1 MYNLIKTHK
10 IEKLN
15 FLGKNE
21 KTEFSKKIIFK
32 KNNFPKKTFS
42 KKFLPARRPPRPPY
56 QRLINSRGGRKI
68 QRFFLGVAGP
78 KNFPDRKKS

>member
-1 MYNLIKTHK
+1 MTKTQK

-15 FLGKNE
+15 FLGKTE

-32 KNNFPKKTFS
+32 KNNFQKKTFS
-42 KKFLPARRPPRPPY
+42 KNSSQLGDPPRPPY

-78 KNFPDRKKS
+78 KNFSDRKKS